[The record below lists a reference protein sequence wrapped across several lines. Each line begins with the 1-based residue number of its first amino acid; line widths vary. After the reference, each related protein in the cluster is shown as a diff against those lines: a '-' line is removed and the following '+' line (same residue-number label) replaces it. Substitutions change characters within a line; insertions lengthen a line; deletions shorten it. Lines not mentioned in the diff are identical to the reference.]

1 MQYPAD
7 DSTDMKRFNRISTD
21 PPKVKDPG
29 DDAVSRAPEIK
40 CGLNPL
46 KWIGVFVACLMGLSG
61 LFSVSV
67 ILRDLPAHGLWVGA
81 EARVLQVKP
90 LKEGT

>member
-1 MQYPAD
+1 MQYPED

-40 CGLNPL
+40 CELNTL
-46 KWIGVFVACLMGLSG
+46 QLMVAFVACLMGL
-61 LFSVSV
+61 FFVSV
-67 ILRDLPAHGLWVGA
+67 ILRDLPSYGIWVGA

-90 LKEGT
+90 QKEGT